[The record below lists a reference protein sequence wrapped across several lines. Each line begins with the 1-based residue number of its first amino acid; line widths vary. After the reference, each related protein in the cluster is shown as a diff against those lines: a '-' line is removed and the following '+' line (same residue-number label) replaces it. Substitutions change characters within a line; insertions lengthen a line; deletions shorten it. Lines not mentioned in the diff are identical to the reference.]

1 MGRTGTPRWTTQ
13 NEQNRLGGRSI
24 YQVPIG
30 LGSRLAFLL
39 ESFGV
44 SPGHGYLK
52 DLYYLYLPIYLS
64 LHIFAYLNQ
73 KGSKRVKLADLEG
86 GGLVIHIFLPGASSD
101 C

>member
-1 MGRTGTPRWTTQ
+1 MVISKIFT
-13 NEQNRLGGRSI
+13 I
-24 YQVPIG
+24 YI
-30 LGSRLAFLL
+30 
-39 ESFGV
+39 
-44 SPGHGYLK
+44 YLS
-52 DLYYLYLPIYLS
+52 IYLS